1 MDKAQIEILFAY
13 HWQTTAHLMTCAGRL
28 EPADYIAD
36 TGRGSVHGVLFHLL
50 ATDRSWRL
58 GLGSGRQ
65 VSGATPEEFPD
76 LAAIVRGFEEERGAW
91 GALLAGLGDAE
102 IAGDKQLINW
112 RGDSMSIPYWRIFQ
126 HLILHGMQ
134 HHAEVAQLLT
144 EKGQSP
150 GNIDFLFFR
159 G

>member
-1 MDKAQIEILFAY
+1 MNKAQIETLFAY
-13 HWQTTAHLMTCAGRL
+13 HWHTTAHLVACAGRL
-28 EPADYIAD
+28 EPADYVAD
-36 TGRGSVHGVLFHLL
+36 AGRGSVHSVLFHLL

-58 GLGSGRQ
+58 GLVIGRQ

-76 LAAIVRGFEEERGAW
+76 LAAIGRGFEEEQMAW
-91 GALLAGLGDAE
+91 GALLAGMGDAE
-102 IAGDKQLINW
+102 FAGDRELTNW
-112 RGDSMSIPYWRIFQ
+112 RGDTMSIPSWRIFQ

-134 HHAEVAQLLT
+134 HHAEIALLLT
-144 EKGQSP
+144 ERGQSP